1 MNFALF
7 TLTIAAAFFVS
18 SLILL
23 NFGRH
28 LGLRYLQQQKGAG
41 SMAGLTTVEGAV
53 FALVALL
60 LAFTIS
66 GALQRFDE
74 RRQLVI
80 QEANAVST
88 AFDRLGL
95 FEGEVARNLQIKL
108 KDYVRARIDLYRMLH
123 DFSLWHRTELF
134 SPEQQDKI
142 LDLKAQVWDAAVA
155 ACPQASFRPVCAQ
168 VLPALTS
175 AFEVARLRVGA
186 SQKHPPQIVYA
197 MLFGLGLG
205 GSLLAGFGM
214 AAAMARSWIH
224 MVIFAATLT
233 VTLYAVTDMEYP
245 RLGLIRIE
253 SFDHFLVEAHQQMQV
268 RDMSGIVGSGR

>member
-7 TLTIAAAFFVS
+7 ALVIAAAFFIC
-18 SLILL
+18 SLVLL

-28 LGLRYLQQQKGAG
+28 LGMRYLQRQKGAG

-53 FALVALL
+53 FALIGLL

-74 RRQLVI
+74 RRQSVV

-88 AFDRLGL
+88 AYDRLGL
-95 FEGEVARNLQIKL
+95 LEGEVAGNLQMKL
-108 KDYVRARIDLYRMLH
+108 KDYVRARIDLYRMPH
-123 DFSLWHRTELF
+123 DFSLWHQTELF
-134 SPEQQDKI
+134 SPDQQDKI
-142 LDLKAQVWDAAVA
+142 LDLKNKVWDATVA
-155 ACPQASFRPVCAQ
+155 ACPPASFRPVCAQ
-168 VLPALTS
+168 VLPALTN

-186 SQKHPPQIVYA
+186 SEKHPPQIVYA

-214 AAAMARSWIH
+214 AAATARSWIH
-224 MVIFAATLT
+224 MVVFAGTLT
-233 VTLYAVTDMEYP
+233 AALYVVTDMEFP

-253 SFDHFLVEAHQQMQV
+253 SFDHFLVDAHRQMQA
-268 RDMSGIVGSGR
+268 RDTSGTVGSGK